1 MISLAARDRKLTERL
16 LLALRRQTVIGHAL
30 SVRAIAPFH
39 PHFARQR
46 HPAQVDGHCPRRCC
60 RSGCCRRWRGRQT
73 APVCRDGSASS
84 GSSSPRALKLARTIA
99 PWVGTTL
106 TTASSRSTLSA
117 GVGIQRDP
125 VFTILSG
132 IRQDG
137 IPAPVGAYPG
147 LVFHFHAAGAGAFT
161 STTVSFNG
169 WLRVMPLACAS
180 TPPLTP

>member
-46 HPAQVDGHCPRRCC
+46 HPAQVDLAVVRDDAAALVAVAGGEGAKRHRFAAMGQRHQDLHPHLGVKVGADNRPMGGHHADHRIVKVDIV
-60 RSGCCRRWRGRQT
+60 RQ
-73 APVCRDGSASS
+73 
-84 GSSSPRALKLARTIA
+84 
-99 PWVGTTL
+99 
-106 TTASSRSTLSA
+106 

-147 LVFHFHAAGAGAFT
+147 LVFHFHAAGAGLSPAPRYRL
-161 STTVSFNG
+161 TVGSG
-169 WLRVMPLACAS
+169 
-180 TPPLTP
+180 

>member
-1 MISLAARDRKLTERL
+1 MGGHHADHRIVKVDIV
-16 LLALRRQTVIGHAL
+16 RQ
-30 SVRAIAPFH
+30 
-39 PHFARQR
+39 
-46 HPAQVDGHCPRRCC
+46 
-60 RSGCCRRWRGRQT
+60 
-73 APVCRDGSASS
+73 
-84 GSSSPRALKLARTIA
+84 
-99 PWVGTTL
+99 
-106 TTASSRSTLSA
+106 

-125 VFTILSG
+125 VFAILSG